1 MAQRSSEA
9 KTTTGGPPSVR
20 FRTTLEGSK
29 VTATGIVVPDELVA
43 ELGKG
48 KKPPVQVTVNGHTW
62 RSTVAVMGGRFMVGV
77 SAENRG
83 EAGVAAGDD
92 IEVELVLDEAP
103 REIEVPAD
111 LTAAL
116 DADPAAR
123 SFFDGLS
130 FSLKRYH
137 VEQVTGAKTDETRQ
151 RRIAK
156 SVDLLRA
163 GKAR

>member
-1 MAQRSSEA
+1 MAA
-9 KTTTGGPPSVR
+9 KQTKTPTVR
-20 FRTTLEGSK
+20 FRTTLEGGK
-29 VTATGIVVPDELVA
+29 GATTGIVVPDELVA

-48 KKPPVQVTVNGHTW
+48 KKPPVQVTVNGHAW
-62 RSTVAVMGGRFMVGV
+62 RSTVAVMGGRSMVGV

-83 EAGVAAGDD
+83 KAGVAAGDE

-111 LTAAL
+111 LAAAL
-116 DADPAAR
+116 DAEPAAR
-123 SFFDGLS
+123 TFFDGLS

-156 SVDLLRA
+156 AVDLLKQ

>member
-1 MAQRSSEA
+1 MAA
-9 KTTTGGPPSVR
+9 KQSRTTKGAATVR
-20 FRTTLEGSK
+20 FRTNLEGGK
-29 VTATGIVVPDELVA
+29 GTTTGIVVPDELVA

-48 KKPPVQVTVNGHTW
+48 KKPPVQVRVNGHTW
-62 RSTVAVMGGRFMVGV
+62 RSTVAVMGGRSMVGV

-83 EAGVAAGDD
+83 KAGVAAGDAID
-92 IEVELVLDEAP
+92 VELVLDEAP

-111 LTAAL
+111 LAAAL
-116 DADPAAR
+116 DAEPAAR
-123 SFFDGLS
+123 TFFDGLS

-156 SVDLLRA
+156 SVDLLA
-163 GKAR
+163 QGKAR

>member
-1 MAQRSSEA
+1 MAGTK
-9 KTTTGGPPSVR
+9 KTTTSGAPSVR
-20 FRTTLEGSK
+20 FRTTLEASGG
-29 VTATGIVVPDELVA
+29 TTTGIVVPDELVA

-48 KKPPVQVTVNGHTW
+48 KKPPVQVTVGGHTW
-62 RSTVAVMGGRFMVGV
+62 RSTVAVMGGRSMVGV

-83 EAGVAAGDD
+83 KAGVAAGDEID
-92 IEVELVLDEAP
+92 VELVLDEAP
-103 REIEVPAD
+103 REIEVPTD
-111 LTAAL
+111 LAAAL
-116 DADPAAR
+116 DAEPAAR

-156 SVDLLRA
+156 SVDLLKQ

>member
-1 MAQRSSEA
+1 MVKQASTA
-9 KTTTGGPPSVR
+9 GTPTVR
-20 FRTTLEGSK
+20 FRTTLEGTGK
-29 VTATGIVVPDELVA
+29 NTTGIVVPDDLVA
-43 ELGKG
+43 QLGKG
-48 KKPPVQVTVNGHTW
+48 KKPPVQVTVGGHSW

-77 SAENRG
+77 SAENRAK
-83 EAGVAAGDD
+83 AGVAAGDD

-111 LTAAL
+111 LAAAL
-116 DADPAAR
+116 DAEPAAR
-123 SFFDGLS
+123 TFFDGLS

-156 SVDLLRA
+156 SVDLLKQ